1 MGNENLFFKLE
12 NVICIFIQDKVKSS
26 WCLNIC
32 LICLFAHQGSSNYVS
47 FIMKLRIAR
56 PYGIFMKEKYPCLSL
71 KVFLNTPM
79 PTWFLM
85 SQAFGRPI
93 LGEDR
98 NILCIINIFALFVK
112 ISIVSFGWHFHIY
125 GHTSVTVSYICTKRR
140 DSENSQ
146 WPRSCPGAKD
156 SLSSEQKEKW
166 YSIKQLREV
175 PFWAFLQR
183 RFSSCFSF
191 LLVFFFWGSLA
202 KRQWGMR
209 TSHGCR
215 HYRRK
220 YQFILLLLVLF
231 WIIQNH
237 VV

>member
-93 LGEDR
+93 FGEDR
-98 NILCIINIFALFVK
+98 NILCIINICFVCKKSAL
-112 ISIVSFGWHFHIY
+112 
-125 GHTSVTVSYICTKRR
+125 
-140 DSENSQ
+140 
-146 WPRSCPGAKD
+146 
-156 SLSSEQKEKW
+156 
-166 YSIKQLREV
+166 
-175 PFWAFLQR
+175 
-183 RFSSCFSF
+183 F
-191 LLVFFFWGSLA
+191 LLVDIFTYMVTHLWLYLISAQREEIQKIANGQEVVQARKIPSL
-202 KRQWGMR
+202 
-209 TSHGCR
+209 
-215 HYRRK
+215 
-220 YQFILLLLVLF
+220 
-231 WIIQNH
+231 QNKKKNDTP
-237 VV
+237 